1 MKTRAAWMLLGCLM
15 VAKNSLA
22 SDGFPDVVRSE
33 WGVTSLG
40 VSGRGC
46 LLCHSNEAGG
56 IATVR
61 QKFGITLRDRYRV
74 TSKNAGALRSALGKM
89 RSDGTDS
96 DGDRVSDY
104 EELLNGT
111 NLNVFDAMPEPQ
123 PEPEPEPG
131 SGGETD
137 SIGGADAG
145 TEGGAPS
152 NTGGRAGST
161 PNPPDVPPEEPDLPM
176 LETGCSAHPGTGAT
190 LPLANLALA
199 GLALVTFRATRGSG
213 PRRRSLQY
221 RRRSS

>member
-1 MKTRAAWMLLGCLM
+1 MKTRAAWTLLGCLM

-33 WGVTSLG
+33 WSVTNLG

-61 QKFGITLRDRYRV
+61 QKFGIALRDRYNV

-104 EELLNGT
+104 EELVNGT
-111 NLNVFDAMPEPQ
+111 NLNVFDAMPEP
-123 PEPEPEPG
+123 EPEPG
-131 SGGETD
+131 SGGET
-137 SIGGADAG
+137 SSTGGTDAG

-152 NTGGRAGST
+152 NAGGRAGST
-161 PNPPDVPPEEPDLPM
+161 PNPSAGPPEEPDLPA
-176 LETGCSAHPGTGAT
+176 LETGCSAHPGTRGT
-190 LPLANLALA
+190 LPLAGLALA
-199 GLALVTFRATRGSG
+199 FAFALVTFRATRGSG
-213 PRRRSLQY
+213 PGRRSLQY